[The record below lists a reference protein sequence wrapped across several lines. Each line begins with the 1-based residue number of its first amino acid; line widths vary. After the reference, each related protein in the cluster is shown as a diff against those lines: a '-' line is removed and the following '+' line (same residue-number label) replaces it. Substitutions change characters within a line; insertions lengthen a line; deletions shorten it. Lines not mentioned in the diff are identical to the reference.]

1 MPANNDELDLGSH
14 IDFLKSK
21 SRKLFVTGLVLGV
34 LGVIYMLVIPAIYTY
49 RSSLLIVGDAT
60 QQASALQALV
70 PGTGPTPLDIMEGV
84 ATSNTCL
91 ERVAKANK
99 IGSVKDL
106 KTILT
111 FTKDYPKNRLML
123 AANDPEA
130 KRSIKILNDTVD
142 SLRLMNKTVAFSAAD
157 LQAKFIEDSIKEKTV
172 QLETA
177 QGKLAEYLK
186 TMKAPSD
193 PTDVGSVST
202 NMQKA
207 RDYQFQL
214 ASVEKQLKEARAAAE
229 RASASGI
236 DIPTTSATSA
246 NWRNRIKEL
255 ELQLR
260 TSETQYGPKNTVVVK
275 ARAALEEAKT
285 MAAQE
290 TGAEQRSIDEG
301 LNSTVAALE
310 QQRLLL
316 TFQVAETRQLANLAP
331 DEAMALGRL
340 YTEAKTL
347 EQVLLGLRQRYETA
361 KVDAQVQRV
370 TWTVLETPYRE
381 DEPGNKRPVMAGVV
395 LFMLGFIG
403 AGVWEYIK
411 RTRETKRTAKLG
423 LK

>member
-21 SRKLFVTGLVLGV
+21 SRKLFVTGLVLGLV
-34 LGVIYMLVIPAIYTY
+34 GVIYMFVIPAIYTY

-99 IGSVKDL
+99 FERVKEL
-106 KTILT
+106 KEVLT
-111 FTKDYPKNRLML
+111 FSKDYAKNRLTM
-123 AANDPEA
+123 AANDPD
-130 KRSIKILNDTVD
+130 KVRSQKILRDMVE
-142 SLRLMNKTVAFSAAD
+142 SLRFMNKTVAFSAAD
-157 LQAKFIEDSIKEKTV
+157 LQAKFIEDSIREKTS

-193 PTDVGSVST
+193 PTDVGSVSI

-207 RDYQFQL
+207 RDFQFQL

-236 DIPTTSATSA
+236 DLPTTSATSG

-260 TSETQYGPKNTVVVK
+260 TQETQLGPKNTAVVK

-316 TFQVAETRQLANLAP
+316 AFQVAETRQLANLAP
-331 DEAMALGRL
+331 GEAMALGRL
-340 YTEAKTL
+340 YTEARTL
-347 EQVLLGLRQRYETA
+347 EQVLLTLRQRYETA

-370 TWTVLETPYRE
+370 TWTVLEPPFRE
-381 DEPGNKRPVMAGVV
+381 DEPGNKRPAMAGVV
-395 LFMLGFIG
+395 LFMLGVIG
-403 AGVWEYIK
+403 AAVWEYVK
-411 RTRETKRTAKLG
+411 RGRDAKRTAKLG
-423 LK
+423 LN